1 MLLVMGRCLDFCPT
15 QMATLHWAGIER
27 SLIRS
32 LAAAGLKLKLLDLQ
46 SVQQGGDCFHKH
58 INRPFPQSMW
68 HQWTIGSFD
77 KKKIKKNQT

>member
-58 INRPFPQSMW
+58 INRPFPQSM
-68 HQWTIGSFD
+68 
-77 KKKIKKNQT
+77 